1 MKKFLFPLLLIFL
14 FSFLNLSCAK
24 KPPVQI
30 PEVIRF
36 QTRYSV
42 NKNRLKQGIGG
53 YIEAFHIER
62 NIRLWNLQVYDQKD
76 YGRPVFITS
85 IRVGE
90 GSLIVENDANET
102 FEVGLRNNEI
112 KKIANSQNSHP
123 KEKTCECK
131 CLQKK

>member
-1 MKKFLFPLLLIFL
+1 MKKIIFSLVLIFG
-14 FSFLNLSCAK
+14 FSFLTLSCSK

-62 NIRLWNLQVYDQKD
+62 NIRLWNLKIYDQKD

-90 GSLIVENDANET
+90 GGLIIENDANET
-102 FEVGLRNNEI
+102 FEVNLRTNGVI
-112 KKIANSQNSHP
+112 KLSSQP
-123 KEKTCECK
+123 KKKDCDCECK
-131 CLQKK
+131 K

>member
-1 MKKFLFPLLLIFL
+1 MKKIIFSLVLIFG
-14 FSFLNLSCAK
+14 FSFLTISCSK

-62 NIRLWNLQVYDQKD
+62 NIRLWNLQIYDQKK
-76 YGRPVFITS
+76 YGRAVFITS

-90 GSLIVENDANET
+90 GSLIVENDANEM
-102 FEVGLRNNEI
+102 FEVNLRNNRVT
-112 KKIANSQNSHP
+112 KLSFQS
-123 KEKTCECK
+123 KEKDCRCECK
-131 CLQKK
+131 K